1 VVSESIQ
8 IKVAMNPYGEKG
20 YLNIMVPY
28 LKSTDVRIY
37 ADNGQIIES
46 FLDINPTDLKEIQV
60 NLDLNN
66 YSDGIY
72 FIVVDNSGLSQSAKI
87 MISKDL

>member
-1 VVSESIQ
+1 
-8 IKVAMNPYGEKG
+8 MNPYGEKG

-66 YSDGIY
+66 YSDGVY